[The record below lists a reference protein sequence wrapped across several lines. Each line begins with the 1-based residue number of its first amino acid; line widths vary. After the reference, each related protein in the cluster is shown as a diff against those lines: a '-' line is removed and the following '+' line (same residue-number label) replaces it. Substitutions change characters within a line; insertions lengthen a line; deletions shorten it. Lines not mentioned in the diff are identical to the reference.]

1 LVRINNKETKQSVI
15 QCTQEIKGMEQ
26 NFYAFLAAKY
36 GDVSGADM
44 GDVANK

>member
-1 LVRINNKETKQSVI
+1 LVRINDKETKPSVI

-36 GDVSGADM
+36 GEVSGADIT
-44 GDVANK
+44 DVANK